1 MSCRSLA
8 VGGALLVFS
17 LARPAFAQDRAPAKP
32 AETGSATE
40 APPTSSAVVTP
51 DDEVIVKYPPPGAR
65 WRALVAGSGMTLVAY
80 GGSALMG
87 ALWDQVPGSDMLF
100 IPVAGPW
107 IALGQSGCAPDEET
121 TPGQGDC
128 EALIGLRAALFIVDG
143 LVQAAGLAIVGEGI
157 FMKTEDPDAPPKA
170 AILPMPIVT
179 ENSIGLGVMGTF

>member
-1 MSCRSLA
+1 MSCRSLLA
-8 VGGALLVFS
+8 GGLLLVS
-17 LARPAFAQDRAPAKP
+17 LGATPALAQSAKAAKP
-32 AETGSATE
+32 SAD
-40 APPTSSAVVTP
+40 PPAADADPRATVAAA

-65 WRALVAGSGMTLVAY
+65 WRVLLAGSGMTLVAY

-87 ALWDQVPGSDMLF
+87 GLWEDIPGADMLF

-121 TPGQGDC
+121 TPGEGDC

-143 LVQAAGLAIVGEGI
+143 LFQAAGLAVVGEGI
-157 FMKTEDPDAPPKA
+157 FMKTEDPEAPPKA

-179 ENSIGLGVMGTF
+179 ENSIGVGVVGTF

>member
-1 MSCRSLA
+1 MSCRSTFLA
-8 VGGALLVFS
+8 AGLLVLS
-17 LARPAFAQDRAPAKP
+17 TARPAFAQDRAPAKP
-32 AETGSATE
+32 AVAERAD
-40 APPTSSAVVTP
+40 APRDAAVVTP

-107 IALGQSGCAPDEET
+107 IALGQSGCAPEEET

-128 EALIGLRAALFIVDG
+128 EAMIGLRAALFIVDG
-143 LVQAAGLAIVGEGI
+143 LLQAAGLAIIGEGI
-157 FMKTEDPDAPPKA
+157 FMKTEDPEAPPKA
-170 AILPMPIVT
+170 AILPGPIVT
-179 ENSIGLGVMGTF
+179 EHSVGFGVMGTF